1 MKRATSKNRPCGSRR
16 KISNESGTCL
26 RPGSRLSMSIT
37 EHVKI
42 CALAGVPL
50 EVFLEIP
57 AYIRHGIRLS

>member
-1 MKRATSKNRPCGSRR
+1 
-16 KISNESGTCL
+16 
-26 RPGSRLSMSIT
+26 MSIT